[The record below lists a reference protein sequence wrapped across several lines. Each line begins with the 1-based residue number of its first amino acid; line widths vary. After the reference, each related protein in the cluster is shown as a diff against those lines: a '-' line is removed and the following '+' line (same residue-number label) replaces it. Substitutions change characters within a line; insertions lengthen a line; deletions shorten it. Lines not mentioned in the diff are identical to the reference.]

1 MKAVRA
7 IFENGQIKPIEP
19 VPDVKSAEVLVIF
32 PEQPRPKPE
41 PATPAKDWEA
51 ELFGSGK
58 DWWTDEV
65 DRAVRESFVVYER
78 PWEKETGDNADA
90 PL

>member
-7 IFENGQIKPIEP
+7 MYENGEITPIEP

-32 PEQPRPKPE
+32 PDKPE
-41 PATPAKDWEA
+41 APTRPVGRMTEA
-51 ELFGSGK
+51 ELFGCGK

-65 DRAVRESFVVYER
+65 DAAVRESWKVRTR
-78 PWEKETGDNADA
+78 PPELEPGDGFDA
-90 PL
+90 PG